1 MNCAANKR
9 RGAGLTLLELMV
21 ATTIFSIVSLSLYS
35 AFQTGILTYQ
45 RIDSAFGICQDAR
58 IALNR
63 IELDLKNSFVY
74 AQSNSGFKGNAQ
86 GLEFFSVVDVFDQ
99 TESHARLTLVKYK
112 FSEGILR
119 RISYRGLEA
128 LKENSELESE
138 DLSLEVKEVSFQ
150 YAYSTGRPDAP
161 YDWQEAWPREA
172 DAVQLKT
179 LPLAVKIKLSLREKK
194 YKKETGIVE
203 FNRTIFLPLSEN
215 SSSERGQGG

>member
-1 MNCAANKR
+1 MNCAANKC
-9 RGAGLTLLELMV
+9 RGSGLTLLELLV

-45 RIDSAFGICQDAR
+45 RIDSAFSIYQDAR

-63 IELDLKNSFVY
+63 IELDLKNSFIY

-99 TESHARLTLVKYK
+99 TQGHARLCRVKYK

-119 RISYRGLEA
+119 RISYQGLEA

-138 DLSLEVKEVSFQ
+138 DLSLKVKEASFQ
-150 YAYSTGRPDAP
+150 YAYSTGRPDEP

-194 YKKETGIVE
+194 GQKETGIVE
-203 FNRTIFLPLSEN
+203 FNRTIFLPLGEN
-215 SSSERGQGG
+215 SSNERGQGG